1 MTILGR
7 DQRPQETVKKTT
19 TQQQLQQHGKADVH
33 WHKTCPR
40 RPGFLSVFGQIP
52 LGSRAE
58 IILFRILN
66 SFTVLIHV
74 LKLR

>member
-1 MTILGR
+1 LTILER
-7 DQRPQETVKKTT
+7 DERPQETVKKTT
-19 TQQQLQQHGKADVH
+19 TQQQLEQQSKVDVH

-58 IILFRILN
+58 ITLFRI
-66 SFTVLIHV
+66 
-74 LKLR
+74 